1 MFLLNLIIDKDEIL
15 REHMEKKGTIISLIL
30 IAVVLLSAVGYIIFS
45 GTTAQEYNYVQLEI
59 NPRVEF
65 LCDKNFKVVS
75 FRPLNEDAE
84 VLLVGVEYKG
94 MDIKLAST
102 DFIDICARAGY
113 IDVDGDDNAVC
124 ITVIDGITQ
133 ALDVHV
139 TQEVYNYLRKN
150 EILCAVVENY
160 EDRNMFDEKKKNNVC
175 CTNKFKLMQTMLE
188 YLPDKKLED
197 LNKLSEVE
205 LIDMVNNLH
214 QEYSFIPTETQIEL
228 KTKLID
234 FNREKYNTH
243 KNKISNKTQ
252 QEFSEKFDKFQK
264 TKGQTYMIN
273 FNKSYTE
280 WQNAH
285 IS

>member
-1 MFLLNLIIDKDEIL
+1 MFLPNLIIDKDEIL
-15 REHMEKKGTIISLIL
+15 RDHMEKKGTIISLIL
-30 IAVVLLSAVGYIIFS
+30 VAVVLLSAVGYIIFS

-175 CTNKFKLMQTMLE
+175 CQNKFKLMQTMLE

-214 QEYSFIPTETQIEL
+214 QEYSFTPTETQIEL

-252 QEFSEKFDKFQK
+252 QEFSEEFDKFQK

>member
-1 MFLLNLIIDKDEIL
+1 
-15 REHMEKKGTIISLIL
+15 MEKKGTIISLIL
-30 IAVVLLSAVGYIIFS
+30 VAVVLLSAVGYIIFS

-102 DFIDICARAGY
+102 DFIDTCARAGY
-113 IDVDGDDNAVC
+113 IDVDGEDNAVG
-124 ITVIDGITQ
+124 ITIIDGITQ

-139 TQEVYNYLRKN
+139 TQEIYNYLRKN

-160 EDRNMFDEKKKNNVC
+160 EDRSMFDEKKKNNVC
-175 CTNKFKLMQTMLE
+175 CPNKFKLMQTMLE

-214 QEYSFIPTETQIEL
+214 QEYVFEPNDTQIEL

-234 FNREKYNTH
+234 FNREKYNSH
-243 KNKISNKTQ
+243 KNKISDKTQ
-252 QEFSEKFDKFQK
+252 QEFSEKFDKYQK
-264 TKGQTYMIN
+264 TKVQTYMID

-280 WQNAH
+280 WQNKH
-285 IS
+285 VS